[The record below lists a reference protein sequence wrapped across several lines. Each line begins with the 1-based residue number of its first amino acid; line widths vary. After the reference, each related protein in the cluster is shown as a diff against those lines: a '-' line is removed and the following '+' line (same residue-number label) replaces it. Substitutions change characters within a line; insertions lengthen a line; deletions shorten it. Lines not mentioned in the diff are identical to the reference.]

1 MPTTG
6 NMVLAGETGIVRR
19 TAPAGLFRGRAAKD
33 FIFMILLP
41 TSATRGVWHVA
52 APERRVRRI
61 GSRRL
66 MDIEFM
72 REPVDRLDGFF
83 HHPLDAGH
91 FF

>member
-1 MPTTG
+1 
-6 NMVLAGETGIVRR
+6 MVLAGATGIVRR
-19 TAPAGLFRGRAAKD
+19 TAPAGHFRGRAVED
-33 FIFMILLP
+33 FFFMILLP
-41 TSATRGVWHVA
+41 PPARRGARHAAATEGRD
-52 APERRVRRI
+52 RRI

-72 REPVDRLDGFF
+72 REPFDRLDGFF